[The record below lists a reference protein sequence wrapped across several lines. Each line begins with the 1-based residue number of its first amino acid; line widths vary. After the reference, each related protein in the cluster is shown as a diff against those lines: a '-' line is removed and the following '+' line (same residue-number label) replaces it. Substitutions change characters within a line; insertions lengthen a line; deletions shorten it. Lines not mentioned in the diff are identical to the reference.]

1 MTFTALIEEGENGWL
16 VGQLKEL
23 PAVIDQGRTIE
34 ELKQNLLKGLQFY
47 LETQRA
53 LTEQDYAGRTY
64 TQELLVA

>member
-1 MTFTALIEEGENGWL
+1 MTFTAIIEKGENGWL

-34 ELKQNLLKGLQFY
+34 ELKQNLLNGLQFY
-47 LETQRA
+47 LETQRN

>member
-1 MTFTALIEEGENGWL
+1 MTFTALIEKGENGWL

-23 PAVIDQGRTIE
+23 PAVIDQGRTVE
-34 ELKQNLLKGLQFY
+34 ELKQNLLKGLQFH

-53 LTEQDYAGRTY
+53 LTEQDYTGRTH

>member
-23 PAVIDQGRTIE
+23 PAVIDQGRTLE
-34 ELKQNLLKGLQFY
+34 ELKQNLLDGLQFY
-47 LETQRA
+47 LETQRH